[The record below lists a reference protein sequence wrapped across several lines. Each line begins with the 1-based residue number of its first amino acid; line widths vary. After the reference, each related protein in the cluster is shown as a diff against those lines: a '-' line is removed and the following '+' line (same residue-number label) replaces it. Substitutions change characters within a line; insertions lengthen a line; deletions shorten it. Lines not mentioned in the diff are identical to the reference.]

1 MTIVLLDNHGFRCI
15 RNLSGSCGGEGTF
28 QDFRYRDP
36 ATGQLTGEVL
46 PLDFAANACSLG
58 ATVFTAHDPAALAD
72 ALAGAAA
79 IPGPVVIVTEVD
91 PSVGV
96 PGYDSWWDVP
106 VAAVSDKPA
115 VREAYAEYLEGMTR
129 IRQGH

>member
-1 MTIVLLDNHGFRCI
+1 M
-15 RNLSGSCGGEGTF
+15 
-28 QDFRYRDP
+28 
-36 ATGQLTGEVL
+36 
-46 PLDFAANACSLG
+46 
-58 ATVFTAHDPAALAD
+58 FTAHDPTALAAALAE
-72 ALAGAAA
+72 AAT

-115 VREAYAEYLEGMTR
+115 VREAYAEYVDGVAR
-129 IRQGH
+129 IRQAH